1 MGRFVG
7 IDLGTTNSAVSI
19 IEGGEAKIIAN
30 AEGVR
35 TTPSVVAFKKG
46 DGEVIVGEVAKRQL
60 VTNLDRTF
68 SEFKRHMGSSW
79 TTSDIDGKKYR
90 AEELSARVLSKL
102 KKDAETYLGEEV
114 TDAVIT
120 VPAYFNDAERQATK
134 TAGEIAG
141 LKVLRIINE
150 PTAAAL
156 AYGLEKGG
164 DDELILIYDLGGGT
178 FDVSL
183 LEVGKDEDNFST
195 VQVLATNGDN
205 QLGGADWDSALTAYL
220 IDEFRKETGVDLTG
234 DKIASARVRE
244 AAEQAKKDLSS
255 SVETTVSL
263 PYITMNAEGPL
274 SLSVSVTRSKF
285 DEITKSL
292 LDRTETPIKD
302 VLAEAKKSISDLSTV
317 ILVGGSTRMTAVENL
332 VSRVTGKAP
341 VRTVNPDEVVS
352 LGAALQAAIVR
363 GERDDVLLLDVTPL
377 NLGLEVKGGLMEVL
391 IPRNTAI
398 PTKSSQVFTTAV
410 ANQTGVTVQV
420 FQGQREFTKDNN
432 KLGQFDLSV
441 PPAPAGVPQIEVVFD
456 IDANGIVNVTATDK
470 GTGRA
475 QSVTVSGSSSLS
487 DAEVERMV
495 KDAEAQASADAGL
508 REVVELRNQG
518 ETVAP
523 MARRTLAENAEFVTD
538 ELKAEVEVA
547 VAHLEA
553 EIKREGVTADALK
566 TALDDVNSS
575 LQKIGEAVYA
585 NKAPE
590 ETDNA
595 EATSQ
600 KSEDANASS
609 DDEEVIDAEIVE

>member
-487 DAEVERMV
+487 DAEIERMV

>member
-1 MGRFVG
+1 MSRFVG

-19 IEGGEAKIIAN
+19 IEAGEAKIIAN

-68 SEFKRHMGSSW
+68 SEFKRHMGSTW
-79 TTSDIDGKKYR
+79 TTPDIDGKKYR

-102 KKDAETYLGEEV
+102 KKDAEAYLGEPV

-183 LEVGKDEDNFST
+183 LEVGKDEDGFST

-205 QLGGADWDSALTAYL
+205 QLGGADWDAALTAYL
-220 IDEFRKETGVDLTG
+220 IEEFRKETGVDLTE

-255 SVETTVSL
+255 SVETTVNL

-302 VLAEAKKSISDLSTV
+302 VLAEAKKSVSDLSTV

-553 EIKREGVTADALK
+553 EVKREGVTADALK
-566 TALDDVNSS
+566 TALNDVNSS

-585 NKAPE
+585 NKEP
-590 ETDNA
+590 DNA

-600 KSEDANASS
+600 KSEDANVSS
-609 DDEEVIDAEIVE
+609 DNEEVIDAEIIE

>member
-1 MGRFVG
+1 MSRFVG
-7 IDLGTTNSAVSI
+7 IDLGTTNSAVSV

-46 DGEVIVGEVAKRQL
+46 DGEVIVGEVAKRQQ

-79 TTSDIDGKKYR
+79 TTPDIDGKKYR

-102 KKDAETYLGEEV
+102 KKDAETYLGEPV

-178 FDVSL
+178 FDTSI
-183 LEVGKDEDNFST
+183 LEVGKDEDGFST

-205 QLGGADWDSALTAYL
+205 HLGGADWDAALTTYL
-220 IDEFRKETGVDLTG
+220 VDEFRKETGIDLTD
-234 DKIASARVRE
+234 DKIAYARVRE

-255 SVETTVSL
+255 SVETSVNL

-274 SLSVSVTRSKF
+274 SLNISVTRSKF
-285 DEITKSL
+285 DEITKDL
-292 LDRTETPIKD
+292 LARTETPIKD
-302 VLAEAKKSISDLSTV
+302 VLAEAKKSVSDLSTV
-317 ILVGGSTRMTAVENL
+317 ILVGGSTRMTAVEGL
-332 VSRVTGKAP
+332 VSRVTGKTP

-410 ANQTGVTVQV
+410 ANQSGVTVQV

-475 QSVTVSGSSSLS
+475 QSVTVSGSSALS
-487 DAEVERMV
+487 DADVERMV
-495 KDAEAQASADAGL
+495 KDAEAQASADASL

-518 ETVAP
+518 ETVAL
-523 MARRTLAENAEFVTD
+523 MARRTLAENVEFVSSD
-538 ELKAEVEVA
+538 LKEEVEVA
-547 VAHLEA
+547 VAHLET
-553 EIKREGVTADALK
+553 EVKRDGATSAGLK
-566 TALDDVNSS
+566 TALDNVNSV
-575 LQKIGEAVYA
+575 LQKIGEAVYS
-585 NKAPE
+585 NKTADNVSSGKPE
-590 ETDNA
+590 GASNA
-595 EATSQ
+595 G
-600 KSEDANASS
+600 SS
-609 DDEEVIDAEIVE
+609 DGDEVIDAEIVE